1 MLFCPKCG
9 SMMSPKEEKGK
20 RYFACSC
27 GYTTKNAAQ
36 TSAPKTT
43 IKEVVRDVKKEAVA
57 VVTEGD
63 TTLPL
68 TDEQCPKCKHPRAFW
83 WTKQM
88 RASDEPETK
97 FLKCE
102 SCKYSWRDRN

>member
-1 MLFCPKCG
+1 
-9 SMMSPKEEKGK
+9 MMGPKEEKGK

-27 GYTTKNAAQ
+27 GYNTKSSGAQ
-36 TSAPKTT
+36 KPS
-43 IKEVVRDVKKEAVA
+43 
-57 VVTEGD
+57 VVTETVSNKKDSVEVRTD
-63 TTLPL
+63 TDSTLPL
-68 TDEQCPKCKHPRAFW
+68 TDEVCPQCGHGKAYW

-102 SCKYSWRDRN
+102 KCKHTWRDRS

>member
-9 SMMSPKEEKGK
+9 SMMSPREEKGK
-20 RYFACSC
+20 KYFACSC
-27 GYTTKNAAQ
+27 GYNTKNAGAA
-36 TSAPKTT
+36 APKATL
-43 IKEVVRDVKKEAVA
+43 KEVMKGSRKEKVA
-57 VVTEGD
+57 VVSDAD

-68 TDEQCPKCKHPRAFW
+68 TEEQCPRCKHPHAFW

-102 SCKYSWRDRN
+102 KCKYVWRDRN

>member
-20 RYFACSC
+20 KFFACSC
-27 GYTTKNAAQ
+27 GNTTKNSTAA
-36 TSAPKTT
+36 PTT
-43 IKEVVRDVKKEAVA
+43 IKETKKASKADQDQIVS
-57 VVTEGD
+57 GD
-63 TTLPL
+63 DFTLPL
-68 TDEQCPKCKHPRAFW
+68 TEEPCPICKHPRAFW

-102 SCKYSWRDRN
+102 KCKHTWRDKN